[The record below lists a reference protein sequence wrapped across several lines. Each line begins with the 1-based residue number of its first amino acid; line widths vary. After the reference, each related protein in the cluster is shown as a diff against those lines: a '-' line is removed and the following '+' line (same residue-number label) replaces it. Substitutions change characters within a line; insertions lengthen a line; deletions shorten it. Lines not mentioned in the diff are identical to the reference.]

1 MQLQDKITLYLSD
14 CLVGEGG
21 MNKEVL
27 DNLAQRVR
35 STMDTQFNEGERD
48 FKISM
53 SGIGKPLCIQ
63 QRAKAKDKKE
73 LDPPNLKTKFAYG
86 YLTEAL
92 VMSIIE
98 AAGIKVESFQEEVE
112 VDLGGKQPIQGT
124 LDVVIDGKVWD
135 IKSTASRAFYSIY
148 SKPDGFDKL
157 AADDAFGYIP
167 QGYLYAEGKGLP
179 FGGWIAL
186 NKESGEIA
194 VLEAPTGAKGEK
206 YRLAALAEAKTNQLA
221 LESDQ
226 PFEKCYGPV
235 QDTIS
240 GKPTGHKTL
249 HLRCRYC
256 SYKQV
261 CWGDKIKFR
270 ARGVCKTSGK
280 RASGY
285 RWMFND

>member
-1 MQLQDKITLYLSD
+1 MKLQDKITLYLSS
-14 CLVGEGG
+14 CLVGDGN
-21 MNKEVL
+21 MSDEVL

-35 STMDTQFNEGERD
+35 STMATQFNEGERE
-48 FKISM
+48 FKVSM

-135 IKSTASRAFYSIY
+135 IKSTASRSFYSVY

-206 YRLAALAEAKTNQLA
+206 YRLAALAEAKANQLA

-226 PFEKCYGPV
+226 PFERCYGPV

-256 SYKQV
+256 PYKQV

-285 RWMFND
+285 RWMFNG